1 MRPKKILY
9 LTGTRAD
16 FGKLKPLMIRLEEDP
31 AFDVHI
37 FVTGM
42 HMLSKYGYTV
52 DEVHKCGFK
61 NIYTFI
67 NHTGA
72 VSMDAI
78 LASTIN
84 GVSNYVREF
93 EIDMI
98 IVHGD
103 RVEPLAGA
111 IVGSLNNIL
120 VAHIEGGEV
129 SGTIDELIRHS
140 ISKLAHLH
148 FVANEKARRRLIQMG
163 ERPESIFF
171 IGSPDIDIMLSD
183 SLPSIEDVKEHYEIP
198 FTGYSIF
205 SYHPVTTELK
215 SLRSNFREVL
225 AALVESGR
233 NYVGVYPN
241 NDPGSE
247 ILMEELDTLSD
258 NPRFRIFPS
267 IRFENFLVLLKNC
280 DFIIGNSSAGV
291 REAEIYHKPAVNIG
305 TRQQNRHSA
314 SNIIN
319 VPENRREILEAIA
332 ATENVV
338 ITNSF
343 SFGDGRSA
351 DRFHSIMS
359 GPEIWNTSRQKNFVD
374 IDFSENE

>member
-1 MRPKKILY
+1 MKPKKILY

-16 FGKLKPLMIRLEEDP
+16 FGKLKPLMIRLENDP

-42 HMLSKYGYTV
+42 HMLSMYGYTV
-52 DEVHKCGFK
+52 DEVRKCGFK
-61 NIYTFI
+61 NIYTYI

-72 VSMDAI
+72 VTMDVI

-84 GVSNYVREF
+84 GVSNYVKEF

-148 FVANEKARRRLIQMG
+148 FVANDKARHRLIQMG
-163 ERPESIFF
+163 ERPSSIFF
-171 IGSPDIDIMLSD
+171 IGSPDIDVMLSD
-183 SLPSIEDVKEHYEIP
+183 SLPSLGYVKEHYEIP
-198 FTGYSIF
+198 YNSYSIF

-215 SLRSNFREVL
+215 SLRTSFREVL
-225 AALVESGR
+225 SALTESGR
-233 NYVGVYPN
+233 NYIGVYPN
-241 NDPGSE
+241 NDPGNE
-247 ILMEELDTLSD
+247 ILMEELEVLKR
-258 NPRFRIFPS
+258 NPKFRIFPS
-267 IRFENFLVLLKNC
+267 IRFENFLVLLRNC

-291 REAEIYHKPAVNIG
+291 REAEIYHRPAINIG
-305 TRQQNRHSA
+305 TRQQNRHLG

-319 VPENRREILEAIA
+319 VSENKELILKAIA
-332 ATENVV
+332 DAENIT

-343 SFGDGRSA
+343 SFGDGRSSE
-351 DRFHSIMS
+351 RFHNIMS
-359 GPEIWNTSRQKNFVD
+359 ESEIWNTSKQKNFID
-374 IDFSENE
+374 INFTENE